1 MNTNENIKLEIIDK
15 NNTNS
20 KRKDLEDNK
29 SKNNKSEE
37 RKVSLDD
44 NLDKQTTKI
53 QENINRCMTCNKK
66 IGLTGFQCKCKYYFC
81 AEHRYSDRHDC
92 KFDYKQLG
100 KNLLEKAN
108 PKIISSKVDLI

>member
-1 MNTNENIKLEIIDK
+1 MINTPDYLEIK
-15 NNTNS
+15 TNN
-20 KRKDLEDNK
+20 LENP
-29 SKNNKSEE
+29 
-37 RKVSLDD
+37 
-44 NLDKQTTKI
+44 TI
-53 QENINRCMTCNKK
+53 QININRCMSCNKK
-66 IGLTGFQCKCKYYFC
+66 IGLMGFQCKCKYYFC